1 MINVSETFES
11 KPLDYKT
18 ELQKAIYDTLEKLQ
32 IHFVRVDN
40 DEAITMDDCVEI
52 SRKLNA
58 KIVKTLLLC
67 NRQKTMF
74 YLFVTTED
82 KPFVTKNF
90 SRALGISRVS
100 FASPDALFELLGTKV
115 GATTVLSSIA
125 DKENRVNIIFDKDA
139 LCEEWYG
146 CTDGTTTGY
155 MKLKTEDLLSKYLPF
170 ANHTPVVIEV

>member
-11 KPLDYKT
+11 KPIDYKT
-18 ELQKAIYDTLEKLQ
+18 ELQKVIYDTLEKLE
-32 IHFVRVDN
+32 IHFVRVNN
-40 DEAITMDDCVEI
+40 DEAITMEDCVEI
-52 SRKLNA
+52 SKKLNA

-82 KPFVTKNF
+82 KPFVTKDF

-100 FASPDALFELLGTKV
+100 FASPDALLAMLGTRV
-115 GATTVLSSIA
+115 GATTVLSSVI
-125 DKENRVNIIFDKDA
+125 DKENKVSIIFDKDA

-155 MKLKTEDLLSKYLPF
+155 MKIKTEDLFSKYLPF
-170 ANHTPVVIEV
+170 TNHTPTVIEV